1 MTLVEV
7 CNILDLNNI
16 FYESNGNIIQEEHG
30 INEDYY
36 ELRNLQNKGYIY
48 YCIREKN
55 TEDIKIFEADIE
67 DINKKFLLILL
78 AKNELKHSRE
88 MRNELIRTTE
98 NINTIVNL
106 KKQIEKYNITTKFSI
121 GEDKN
126 VTVNVVVKGN
136 KYLLIVNKDRITV
149 YSEMVETFLK
159 LKIRLLFLLLKN
171 DYIKKVV
178 DKGYYEGY
186 TLQLEVR
193 DYEYFFH
200 CLELNN
206 L

>member
-1 MTLVEV
+1 M
-7 CNILDLNNI
+7 N
-16 FYESNGNIIQEEHG
+16 
-30 INEDYY
+30 
-36 ELRNLQNKGYIY
+36 
-48 YCIREKN
+48 
-55 TEDIKIFEADIE
+55 
-67 DINKKFLLILL
+67 
-78 AKNELKHSRE
+78 
-88 MRNELIRTTE
+88 
-98 NINTIVNL
+98 
-106 KKQIEKYNITTKFSI
+106 TTK
-121 GEDKN
+121 
-126 VTVNVVVKGN
+126 
-136 KYLLIVNKDRITV
+136 
-149 YSEMVETFLK
+149 TFLK

>member
-106 KKQIEKYNITTKFSI
+106 KKQIEKYNITTKF
-121 GEDKN
+121 
-126 VTVNVVVKGN
+126 
-136 KYLLIVNKDRITV
+136 
-149 YSEMVETFLK
+149 
-159 LKIRLLFLLLKN
+159 
-171 DYIKKVV
+171 
-178 DKGYYEGY
+178 
-186 TLQLEVR
+186 
-193 DYEYFFH
+193 
-200 CLELNN
+200 
-206 L
+206 